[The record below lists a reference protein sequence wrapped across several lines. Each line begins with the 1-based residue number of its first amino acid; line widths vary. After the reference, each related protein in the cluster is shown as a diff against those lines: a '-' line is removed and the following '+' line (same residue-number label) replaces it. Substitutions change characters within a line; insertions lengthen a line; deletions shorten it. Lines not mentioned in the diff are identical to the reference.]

1 MVGTLALLFL
11 LVGIVFI
18 LMGYIDL
25 SSRLKSVDKKIEY
38 RFLPGQV
45 YDQIESNNLDEQFGF
60 MFKSTDTRFK
70 TNLV

>member
-1 MVGTLALLFL
+1 MGTIALIFL

-25 SSRLKSVDKKIEY
+25 SSRLKSVDVKTEY

-45 YDQIESNNLDEQFGF
+45 YDQIESNNVDEQFEF
-60 MFKSTDTRFK
+60 MFSAKDARFK